1 MKRMFPFAF
10 VFLFI
15 FSAHALEVQL
25 PHIAPFYTPL
35 SDTCNWNL
43 AFIDSSNIQHP
54 AMLTPYETITVS
66 TPKNKQSHLLIL
78 AAAFVS
84 DFLSGGD
91 FAVQCRD
98 AYATA
103 KKQHLI
109 QNEAGNRGSDF
120 GDWNR

>member
-1 MKRMFPFAF
+1 MKRVFPVVLFLLLAF
-10 VFLFI
+10 
-15 FSAHALEVQL
+15 STHALEVQF

-43 AFIDSSNIQHP
+43 AFIDSDNTQNLS
-54 AMLTPYETITVS
+54 ATTVYEMTSVAA
-66 TPKNKQSHLLIL
+66 PKNKHSHLLIF
-78 AAAFVS
+78 AAALVS

-103 KKQHLI
+103 KKQGLI
-109 QNEAGNRGSDF
+109 QNEAGNRGSNF